1 MNNEFDNIVITRE
14 PERTS
19 RPNWKLL
26 SVVAAGV
33 LLLGTLLGSI
43 VTAKGWLTFAS
54 AKSGDEPKAAVTLS
68 NPALDQ
74 NIVLNG
80 GFAQIAKAVTPAV
93 VTIEVS
99 ARESSR
105 QRSPFGF
112 IDPFRDF
119 FGLPDQDDED
129 NTPRRRAVPTPRA
142 PQGQQ
147 SPEGRGR
154 LLPNGVG
161 SGVLVTGDGY
171 IITNNHVV
179 DGAEKVEVELQDRRK
194 VTAKVI
200 GTDAP
205 SDLAIIKIEG
215 SGYPTIAIGDSD
227 AAQVGDIVLAV
238 GNPLGVGQT
247 VTMGIISAR
256 GRSTYRGN
264 FRNAPYEDFIQTD
277 AAINRGNSGGA
288 LINLRGEL
296 IGIPSQILAGG
307 SGGSIGIGFAI
318 PSKMARN
325 VMDQIIKGGKVRR
338 GKLGVIVTA
347 VSNEYAKELGYKSTL
362 GAFVSDVEKGQPADQ
377 AGIKPYDII
386 TEFNG
391 KRIQDSSELR
401 NLTSQ
406 TAPGTPVKLKV
417 WRDGSERELT
427 VKLAEVEP
435 TASSKEEPIKAS
447 ANKATGPLAG
457 VSVENLTPEKAREY
471 RLPAGTTGV
480 VITDVDADSDAAA
493 AGLAPGLVIIE
504 VARQPVT
511 NVSEFNAALQKIGPK
526 KSVFLR
532 VRDGNS
538 ARVVLVQPQ
547 E

>member
-1 MNNEFDNIVITRE
+1 MNNEFDNIVIARQ
-14 PERTS
+14 PEQPS
-19 RPNWKLL
+19 RQNWKLL
-26 SVVAAGV
+26 SVVAASV

-54 AKSGDEPKAAVTLS
+54 AKSGDEPKAAVALPS
-68 NPALDQ
+68 PALDQ

-112 IDPFRDF
+112 VDPFRDF
-119 FGLPDQDDED
+119 FGLPDQDDEG
-129 NTPRRRAVPTPRA
+129 TPRRRVVPTPRGQ
-142 PQGQQ
+142 QGQPT
-147 SPEGRGR
+147 PEGRGR
-154 LLPNGVG
+154 LLRNGVG

-171 IITNNHVV
+171 IVTNNHVV
-179 DGAEKVEVELQDRRK
+179 DEAEKVEVFLNDRRQF
-194 VTAKVI
+194 TAKVI
-200 GTDAP
+200 GTDP
-205 SDLAIIKIEG
+205 RSDLAVIKIEG
-215 SGYPTIAIGDSD
+215 SGFPTVAFGDSD
-227 AAQVGDIVLAV
+227 ATQVGDLVLAV

-247 VTMGIISAR
+247 VTMGIISAK
-256 GRSTYRGN
+256 GRSTTRTADP
-264 FRNAPYEDFIQTD
+264 RSQPYEDFIQTD

-296 IGIPSQILAGG
+296 IGVPSQILAGG

-325 VMDQIIKGGKVRR
+325 VMDQLVKNGKVRR
-338 GKLGVIVTA
+338 GRLGVTVTA
-347 VSNEYAKELGYKSTL
+347 VSNEYAKELGYPSTI

-377 AGIKPYDII
+377 VGIKPYDII

-406 TAPGTPVKLKV
+406 TAPGTPVKIKV

-435 TASSKEEPIKAS
+435 TAGAKEEPIKAS

-457 VSVENLTPEKAREY
+457 VSVENLTPEKARDY

-493 AGLAPGLVIIE
+493 AGLSPGMVIIE
-504 VARQPVT
+504 VARHPVAT
-511 NVSEFNAALQKIGPK
+511 VSEFNAELQKIGAK
-526 KSVFLR
+526 KTIFLR
-532 VRDGNS
+532 VRDANNT
-538 ARVVLVQPQ
+538 RVVLVQPQ